1 MAITETR
8 RREQRD
14 LTTFHKNGKTEQG
27 RARRRYFHFL
37 CSVCIRRNDRKIPSN
52 LQPIRSKIK
61 VKATNKNLKV
71 GREIVLKSPIITLKF
86 ECTFKG
92 SKT

>member
-1 MAITETR
+1 MAITETKG
-8 RREQRD
+8 REQRD
-14 LTTFHKNGKTEQG
+14 LTIFRENGKTEQG

-37 CSVCIRRNDRKIPSN
+37 CSVHIRKDDRKIPSD

-61 VKATNKNLKV
+61 VEAANKNLKV
-71 GREIVLKSPIITLKF
+71 GREIVLKPPIITPKC
-86 ECTFKG
+86 ECTFRG

>member
-1 MAITETR
+1 METR
-8 RREQRD
+8 GREQRD
-14 LTTFHKNGKTEQG
+14 LTTFRKNGKTEQG

-37 CSVCIRRNDRKIPSN
+37 CSVHIRRNERKIPSN

-61 VKATNKNLKV
+61 VETANKNLKV
-71 GREIVLKSPIITLKF
+71 GREIVLKSPIITPKC
-86 ECTFKG
+86 ECTFKS